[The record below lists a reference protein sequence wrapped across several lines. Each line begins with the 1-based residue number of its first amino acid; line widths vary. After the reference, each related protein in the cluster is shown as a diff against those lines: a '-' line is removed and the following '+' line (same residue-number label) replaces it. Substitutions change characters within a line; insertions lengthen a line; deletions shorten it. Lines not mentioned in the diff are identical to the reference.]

1 MSRVEE
7 NQEMLEKVPKGFNG
21 AYERVNNAV
30 LIAQLYV
37 LKDISKSLAVIAD
50 AEEEFLHSE
59 TEPPIN
65 PMEVLKGVKT
75 Q

>member
-50 AEEEFLHSE
+50 AEMEFLHSE
-59 TEPPIN
+59 TEPPMS
-65 PMEVLKGVKT
+65 PMEVLKGVKI